1 MIEKNILGYLITNPS
16 HYYSCYQEINADMFL
31 DPTNREIFKKYVE
44 LLQTDKPTLYAL
56 SKFFP
61 YEYLSSL
68 TPDFTVSITECVLEL
83 RNAYISHQL
92 TFLGTQLAYGSVSER
107 IAYIQDTLSKVMG
120 SDVNQVTMI
129 SDGIDQVFAS
139 IKENR
144 TRTGLSGIGT
154 GFEKYDSF
162 TGGLQRSDLVI
173 IAGETSQGKT
183 SFALGMARNAA
194 LRFGAKVCV
203 FSYEMTEKQIITRLI
218 SQQSGVNS
226 KRLMTA
232 QISDEEYLTAKER
245 VQQLR
250 QTQLIVDP
258 CKNTSID
265 YLINNLRAYK
275 MKYGIQVAVVD
286 YLQLLRGDKKESRE
300 QEVGTNTRRLKNMAK
315 ELEITIIALSQL
327 SRDRGNPKPTLN
339 RLRDSGQIEEAA
351 DQVLFVYRP
360 EMYGIQ
366 RFEDTDISTEGM
378 AVVILAKGRNVG
390 VCSFYLNFDK
400 YTTEFS
406 NYSQHDFTTEPKD
419 YTGTPF

>member
-1 MIEKNILGYLITNPS
+1 
-16 HYYSCYQEINADMFL
+16 
-31 DPTNREIFKKYVE
+31 
-44 LLQTDKPTLYAL
+44 
-56 SKFFP
+56 
-61 YEYLSSL
+61 
-68 TPDFTVSITECVLEL
+68 
-83 RNAYISHQL
+83 
-92 TFLGTQLAYGSVSER
+92 
-107 IAYIQDTLSKVMG
+107 
-120 SDVNQVTMI
+120 
-129 SDGIDQVFAS
+129 
-139 IKENR
+139 
-144 TRTGLSGIGT
+144 
-154 GFEKYDSF
+154 
-162 TGGLQRSDLVI
+162 
-173 IAGETSQGKT
+173 
-183 SFALGMARNAA
+183 MARNAA